1 MRYDYPV
8 VCVSKPDLVFNRP
21 CLDIM
26 PLERYRVGLYGD
38 YLIIR
43 PDKHGSKLF
52 YDGRRSAMLHA
63 GIALRLSGQRG
74 KTHHKLYRY
83 KDGFAIRLSEELE
96 EG

>member
-8 VCVSKPDLVFNRP
+8 VCVSKPDLYFNKP

-26 PLERYRVGLYGD
+26 PLERYLVSLYGD

-43 PDKHGSKLF
+43 PDKHGIKLH
-52 YDGRRSAMLHA
+52 YDGSGWRIRTRT
-63 GIALRLSGQRG
+63 ALDLSGWRS

>member
-1 MRYDYPV
+1 M

-26 PLERYRVGLYGD
+26 PLERYRVILYGD

-43 PDKHGSKLF
+43 PDKHGIKLN
-52 YDGRRSAMLHA
+52 YDGSSWRIRTRT
-63 GIALRLSGQRG
+63 ALDLSGQRS